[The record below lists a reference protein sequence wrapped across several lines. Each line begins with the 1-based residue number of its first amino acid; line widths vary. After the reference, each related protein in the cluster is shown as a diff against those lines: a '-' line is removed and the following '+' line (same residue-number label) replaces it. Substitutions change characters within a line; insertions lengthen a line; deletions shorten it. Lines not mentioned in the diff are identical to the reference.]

1 MRAYGYLKGD
11 EDAAEPTEL
20 TEVTLDCSV
29 DELRRLRAF
38 LDQVIE
44 KREAAAGGPL
54 AREPSHDHLRDRDPA
69 WKEGDA
75 DLILYV
81 GG

>member
-1 MRAYGYLKGD
+1 MRAYGYPKGD
-11 EDAAEPTEL
+11 EDADQPTEL
-20 TEVTLDCSV
+20 AEVTLDGSV

-38 LDQVIE
+38 LDSVITE
-44 KREAAAGGPL
+44 REAAGTL
-54 AREPSHDHLRDRDPA
+54 AQTPWHDHLRDRDPA